1 MVSDFNFNS
10 LQNGAYWEVKVN
22 FQMSQNNNVF
32 NAYVYIPLVLTFA
45 FLLGCFAVALM
56 TIRDDELQDYTPAN
70 TSDSDVTS
78 SNSPYSYV
86 EAKEENGIRYY
97 VLSVPE
103 DEKPPAVVSSEPEPS
118 SDITDNIIT
127 PANKQKV
134 AYLTF
139 DDGPSENTIKI
150 LDILDKYDV
159 KATFFVIYHKGMEKQ
174 YKEIVN
180 RGHTIALHSYT
191 HNYKKI
197 YSSEEAY
204 FDDLKKIENY
214 VKSVTGVESNIT
226 RFPGGS
232 SNTVSNKYSK
242 GIMKNLK
249 KKVPEQGY
257 IYHDWNVD
265 SCDAEQNNTPVETLL
280 ENIQASLPKYRQA
293 NILMHDT
300 GATKQT
306 TVDALPQIIEY
317 VQSQGFDIQPITE
330 DTTAIRHNW

>member
-1 MVSDFNFNS
+1 MSRNNNGFNS
-10 LQNGAYWEVKVN
+10 
-22 FQMSQNNNVF
+22 
-32 NAYVYIPLVLTFA
+32 YVYIPLILTFA

-56 TIRDDELQDYTPAN
+56 TIRDDEAQDYTIAN
-70 TSDSDVTS
+70 VSEFDTVSKDEK
-78 SNSPYSYV
+78 YSYV
-86 EAKEENGIRYY
+86 ETKEDDGIRYY
-97 VLSVPE
+97 VLSTTEGEQAPDLVGGTE
-103 DEKPPAVVSSEPEPS
+103 VSSSSVSSETG
-118 SDITDNIIT
+118 ITKPVT
-127 PANKQKV
+127 KPKV

-150 LDILDKYDV
+150 LNILDKYNV

-197 YSSEEAY
+197 YSSEDAY
-204 FDDLKKIENY
+204 FADLKKIGNY
-214 VKSVTGVESNIT
+214 IKSVTGTESKIT

-232 SNTVSNKYSK
+232 SNTISNKYSK

-249 KKVPEQGY
+249 KEVLEQGY

-265 SCDAEQNNTPVETLL
+265 SCDAQDNNIPVETLL
-280 ENIQASLPKYRQA
+280 ENIKGSLTKYRQA

-300 GATKQT
+300 GKAKQT

-317 VQSQGFDIQPITE
+317 VQAQGYDIQPITE
-330 DTTAIRHNW
+330 DSAAIRHNW

>member
-1 MVSDFNFNS
+1 MSRNNNGFNS
-10 LQNGAYWEVKVN
+10 
-22 FQMSQNNNVF
+22 
-32 NAYVYIPLVLTFA
+32 YVYIPIVLTFA

-56 TIRDDELQDYTPAN
+56 TLRDDELNDYTVDGVSN
-70 TSDSDVTS
+70 SDVTS
-78 SNSPYSYV
+78 DSSPYAFV
-86 EAKEENGIRYY
+86 EAKEEDGIRYY
-97 VLSVPE
+97 VLSTPE
-103 DEKPPAVVSSEPEPS
+103 GEPLKDTVSSEPEPS

-127 PANKQKV
+127 PSQKKKT

-139 DDGPSENTIKI
+139 DDGPSANTIKI

-174 YKEIVN
+174 YKEIVD

-197 YSSEEAY
+197 YSSEDAY
-204 FDDLKKIENY
+204 FSDLEKIGNY
-214 VKSVTGVESNIT
+214 VKSVTGVETCIT

-232 SNTVSNKYSK
+232 SNTISNKYSK

-249 KKVPEQGY
+249 KEVLQRGY

-265 SCDAEQNNTPVETLL
+265 SCDAEKNNTPVDELL

-300 GATKQT
+300 GKTKQT
-306 TVDALPQIIEY
+306 TVDALPKIIEY
-317 VQSQGFDIQPITE
+317 VQSQGFDIEPITE
-330 DTTAIRHNW
+330 ETTAIRHNW